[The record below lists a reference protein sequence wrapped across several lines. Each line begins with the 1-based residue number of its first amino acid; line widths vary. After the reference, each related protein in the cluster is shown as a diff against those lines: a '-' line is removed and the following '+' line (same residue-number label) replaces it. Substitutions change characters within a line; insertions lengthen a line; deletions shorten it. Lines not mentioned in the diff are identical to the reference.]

1 MLIYTL
7 KTILILVNLNWTSR
21 NIFICNSTV
30 LFLCVTLLDTYS
42 FPVLCPIKL
51 MLPFQ
56 NIFRF
61 SHSPALVADVQ
72 HLLVDTCMC
81 HDGSISAPNLELDL
95 R

>member
-1 MLIYTL
+1 
-7 KTILILVNLNWTSR
+7 
-21 NIFICNSTV
+21 
-30 LFLCVTLLDTYS
+30 
-42 FPVLCPIKL
+42 